1 MSAFVM
7 RGVGLQ
13 VLSDIFADEDCVG
26 YPVAGVCGDYVE
38 VLNGVD
44 GVFYGPQVPHV

>member
-1 MSAFVM
+1 MSALVM

-38 VLNGVD
+38 VSNGVD
-44 GVFYGPQVPHV
+44 DVFY